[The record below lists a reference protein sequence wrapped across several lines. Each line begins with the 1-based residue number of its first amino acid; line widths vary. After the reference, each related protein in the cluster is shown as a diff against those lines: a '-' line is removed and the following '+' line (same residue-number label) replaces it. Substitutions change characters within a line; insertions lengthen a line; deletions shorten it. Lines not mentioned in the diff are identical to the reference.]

1 MSDVNELDATSSWLS
16 AVDMDAAMIAASS
29 TPAMK
34 AGNSRRASV
43 MKMVFCIP
51 FASSSSA
58 TSIRPKYAIRHTEPS
73 DRITQMMATVAL
85 FFTIDAFS
93 IDIKRTMMCGIPK

>member
-1 MSDVNELDATSSWLS
+1 
-16 AVDMDAAMIAASS
+16 MDALTLSLWSVIPFAGMLLSIAIMPLVI
-29 TPAMK
+29 PAWYEK
-34 AGNSRRASV
+34 HQLLVAVGWALL
-43 MKMVFCIP
+43 FCIP

-73 DRITQMMATVAL
+73 DRMTQMMATVAL

-93 IDIKRTMMCGIPK
+93 IDMKRTMMCGMPK

>member
-1 MSDVNELDATSSWLS
+1 
-16 AVDMDAAMIAASS
+16 
-29 TPAMK
+29 MK

-73 DRITQMMATVAL
+73 DSTTQMMATVAL

-93 IDIKRTMMCGIPK
+93 IDIKRTMMCGMPK